1 MNIKIRQEQIFDYK
15 LVDDLVEY
23 AFRNVKESDHTEHLL
38 VGRLRKSDAFI
49 PELSL
54 VAEVDERK
62 IVGHILLTKV
72 AIVSGNESVISLA
85 VAPLSVLP
93 EFQKQGI
100 GGELLREAHKRA
112 SQLGYSSAVLLG
124 HKDYYPRFGYKIDSD
139 FNIEFPFD
147 VPEEYCMAIELF
159 PGALDGVQGI
169 VHYSDPFRI

>member
-54 VAEVDERK
+54 VAE
-62 IVGHILLTKV
+62 GHILLTKV
-72 AIVSGNESVISLA
+72 AKVSGKETDISLA

-124 HKDYYPRFGYKIDSD
+124 HKDYYPRFGYKKASD

>member
-1 MNIKIRQEQIFDYK
+1 MNIKIRQEQIIDYSV
-15 LVDDLVEY
+15 VDNLIKCAFGNVE
-23 AFRNVKESDHTEHLL
+23 ESDHTEHQL

-54 VAEVDERK
+54 VAEVDEEK

-72 AIVSGNESVISLA
+72 KIVSENKSVISLG

-100 GGELLREAHKRA
+100 GGILLREAHIRA
-112 SQLGYSSAVLLG
+112 SRLGYDSAVLLG
-124 HKDYYPRFGYKIDSD
+124 HKDYYTRFGYKKASD

-147 VPEEYCMAIELF
+147 VPEECCMAIELF
-159 PGALDGVQGI
+159 PGALNGVQGI
-169 VHYSDPFRI
+169 VRYSDPFRI

>member
-124 HKDYYPRFGYKIDSD
+124 HKDYYPRFGYKKAIDYD
-139 FNIEFPFD
+139 IRFPFD
-147 VPEEYCMAIELF
+147 VPPEFCMVKELA
-159 PGALDGVQGI
+159 PNSLNGVHGVVQ
-169 VHYSDPFRI
+169 YASEFTE

>member
-1 MNIKIRQEQIFDYK
+1 MNIKIRQEQILDYK
-15 LVDDLVEY
+15 VVDDLVEY
-23 AFRNVKESDHTEHLL
+23 AFRNVRESDHTEHLL

-62 IVGHILLTKV
+62 IEGHI
-72 AIVSGNESVISLA
+72 
-85 VAPLSVLP
+85 LP

-124 HKDYYPRFGYKIDSD
+124 HRDYYPRFGYKKASD

-147 VPEEYCMAIELF
+147 VPEECCMAIELF

-169 VHYSDPFRI
+169 VRYSDPFRI